1 MTKQEFIDY
10 MIDYGTHVQFQYGDN
25 FIQKKISL
33 TPYNSSRNHFPH
45 KSKGRKS
52 YMEFQ
57 LNGKDATI
65 EECIDIINKYNRDK
79 KIESI
84 LKD

>member
-10 MIDYGTHVQFQYGDN
+10 MIDYGTHVRFQYGDD
-25 FIQKKISL
+25 FIQKRIHL
-33 TPYNSSRNHFPH
+33 TPYNSDRNHFPY
-45 KSKGRKS
+45 KSKGKKS

-57 LNGKDATI
+57 INEKDATI
-65 EECIDIINKYNRDK
+65 EECLYLINKYNRNK

-84 LKD
+84 LID